1 MAENTII
8 EFKSG
13 PHQNIEIIDSEKGE
27 YKLFNEESVSK
38 MHELR
43 VGGLKEQLNEI
54 ERRVFG
60 SRQLNP
66 MIMRKMGI
74 KHCKGI
80 LLYGPPGTGK
90 TLIAREISKLFE
102 VKPKVVNGPSIL
114 GSLVG
119 ESEQRIR
126 DLFDDAVKAQ
136 E

>member
-1 MAENTII
+1 
-8 EFKSG
+8 
-13 PHQNIEIIDSEKGE
+13 
-27 YKLFNEESVSK
+27 

-43 VGGLKEQLNEI
+43 VGGLKEQLHEI

-66 MIMRKMGI
+66 IIMRKMGI

-126 DLFDDAVKAQ
+126 ELFNDAVKAQ